1 MMMIITINNTKK
13 MFFLFFMAKH
23 FNYQFSKIFLLRLE
37 SGTPHLLMSCV
48 FKKFSALL
56 SELGRIGQHNKMLRM
71 K

>member
-1 MMMIITINNTKK
+1 MMMIITKNNTKK
-13 MFFLFFMAKH
+13 MFFFMAKH
-23 FNYQFSKIFLLRLE
+23 FSYQCSKLFPLRLE
-37 SGTPHLLMSCV
+37 SVTPHLLMSCV